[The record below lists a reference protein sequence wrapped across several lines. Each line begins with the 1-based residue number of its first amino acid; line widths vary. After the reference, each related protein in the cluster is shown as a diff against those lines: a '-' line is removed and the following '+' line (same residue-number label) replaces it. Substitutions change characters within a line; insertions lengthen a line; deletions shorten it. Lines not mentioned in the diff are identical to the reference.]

1 MRIAFDNVNFES
13 FTGPNQM
20 AFKLG
25 TELQHNFDCEIV
37 NANESEYDIVLV
49 FIEQN
54 KLAHNGVPII
64 QRLDGIWFKP
74 EDFEIKN
81 KQIRKTYDSVNAHI
95 FQSEFDK
102 QMIQKHFGK
111 RDVPNIV
118 IRNGTYA
125 KNMFHKIKETSELEW
140 LLNIRN
146 DFDKIFIA
154 SSQWKDRPHKRL
166 NETILFVYEYSKWSK
181 DEKCCLITLGV
192 SDKYKPMTETKHSE
206 NFTHLHMGNI
216 MPSQTHIIYSIAD
229 WFAHLA
235 YLDHCPNVVVDALA
249 CCVPVICSSEGGTAE
264 LIKNRGIIIKEDKF
278 DFELCDY
285 TKPPEIIVDKDIFRQ
300 VKIGKVISSRSTLD
314 VQINTVAKQ
323 YYDFIQSTVN
333 QQQNM

>member
-146 DFDKIFIA
+146 DFDKIFDKA
-154 SSQWKDRPHKRL
+154 
-166 NETILFVYEYSKWSK
+166 YS
-181 DEKCCLITLGV
+181 
-192 SDKYKPMTETKHSE
+192 
-206 NFTHLHMGNI
+206 N
-216 MPSQTHIIYSIAD
+216 
-229 WFAHLA
+229 
-235 YLDHCPNVVVDALA
+235 NVVVEVNSFPDRVDLDD
-249 CCVPVICSSEGGTAE
+249 S
-264 LIKNRGIIIKEDKF
+264 LIKKAIEH
-278 DFELCDY
+278 
-285 TKPPEIIVDKDIFRQ
+285 
-300 VKIGKVISSRSTLD
+300 KVRLA
-314 VQINTVAKQ
+314 INTDAHSQ
-323 YYDFIQSTVN
+323 D
-333 QQQNM
+333 NMNFMRFGIFQARRGWCEKKNVINTLNKLKF